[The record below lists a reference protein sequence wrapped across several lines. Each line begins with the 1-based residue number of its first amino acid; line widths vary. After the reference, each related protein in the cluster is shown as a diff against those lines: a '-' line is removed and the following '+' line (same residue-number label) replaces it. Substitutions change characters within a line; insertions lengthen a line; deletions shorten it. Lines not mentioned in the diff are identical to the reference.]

1 MAHEETSAAV
11 LNSIDSTSDNPI
23 PVIYQSGYL
32 TIKGYEERFGIYS
45 LGFPNREVEEGFV
58 KFLLPFYANTNAVES
73 EFEIQ
78 KFVREVEAGDYDSF
92 SVVSGVSLLILLM
105 SLSVIWNCIIRM
117 YFL

>member
-32 TIKGYEERFGIYS
+32 TIEGYDNEFGIYS
-45 LGFPNREVEEGFV
+45 LGFPESRSRGRVHQI
-58 KFLLPFYANTNAVES
+58 LASFYANTNAVET

-78 KFVREVEAGDYDSF
+78 KFVREIRVGDYDSF
-92 SVVSGVSLLILLM
+92 PSSPE
-105 SLSVIWNCIIRM
+105 
-117 YFL
+117 FLC